1 MKKLF
6 TKALFCFSA
15 VMAMT
20 VCSCSMLETPQI
32 PDEETDIIKDTQVYR
47 IHVGLHGAG
56 ADTRLSYQD
65 AIVDGK
71 NVMKTLWSEGDALT
85 ANASPG
91 SETDFYTFIITEGI
105 GTGTGVFECKVD
117 QGRTL
122 PEYLTSN
129 AWTIYYPGSI
139 KGEQDYFDMTYI
151 GQTQNGNGSTA
162 HLEDYHS
169 LRLGIEGSVTFK
181 NSYINLSGDNL
192 NESMCMK
199 FNLSNLPSGITP
211 TRIELTNVASN
222 GTLTDLFYTHN
233 YLTTWWEGA
242 TPNGTKTSTMSL
254 DLTGFTETTS
264 VTAYMMLS
272 NAQITVVGGSKLK
285 VTVTASDGSRYY
297 CEKPVGADVTL
308 KGGTMN
314 SITCSSWTEAGT
326 IDGFDDPANGIVVLQ
341 EATSGNGTDIVIMG
355 DGFAATDEHF
365 GASGDYKT
373 IMTQAYNDLFSVEP
387 FKTLKPYFNVY
398 YINAVS
404 EEDHDASP
412 YIDAHGNQNGA
423 TQGTASTRFN
433 TQFTPGATTITG
445 NNDLA
450 IEYAAQAIKS
460 KGGKNGA
467 SCDEQ
472 TAVTRANKALIMVMV
487 NVECHAGTCSMAWT
501 NDPANDYGNA
511 YSVAYT
517 ALGNTAEQRR
527 WTTIHEAGGHG
538 FGKLADEYGGY
549 QFTSFNTSLWNDLD
563 TQHSYGLYR
572 NVNMHW
578 TAEDATQWNSSLSET
593 YTDESNVYWSDL
605 LADTYGYKTS
615 EGLGIYKGGFTY
627 EHLFCRPTDNS
638 IMRNQFGTNGQFF
651 NAVSRWAIWYRLM
664 RLTGSTSRAQF
675 KASIED
681 FITFDKTISITMN
694 ELQTK
699 GSEMVMS
706 DEYFVP
712 TAPPVMIPGYWE
724 NGRFVAYEQ

>member
-32 PDEETDIIKDTQVYR
+32 PDEETDIIEGTQVYR

-56 ADTRLSYQD
+56 ADTRLSYQE
-65 AIVDGK
+65 ATVEGK

-85 ANASPG
+85 ANPNPG
-91 SETDFYTFIITEGI
+91 STDKAYTFNITEGI
-105 GTGTGVFECKVD
+105 GTGKGVFECTVFPSGVK
-117 QGRTL
+117 
-122 PEYLTSN
+122 PENYTTN

-169 LRLGIEGSVTFK
+169 LRLGIEGSVTFDD
-181 NSYINLSGDNL
+181 SYIDLSGNNL

-211 TRIELTNVASN
+211 TRIELTNVASD
-222 GTLTDLFYTHN
+222 GSPIDLFYIHN
-233 YLTTWWEGA
+233 YLTNWWQGA

-254 DLTGFTETTS
+254 DLTGFTETAS

-272 NAQITVVGGSKLK
+272 NAPITVVGGSKLK

-297 CEKPVGADVTL
+297 CEKPVGADVIL

-314 SITCSSWTEAGT
+314 SITCTSWIKAGT
-326 IDGFDDPANGIVVLQ
+326 IDGFDNPTDGIVVLQ

-404 EEDHDASP
+404 EQNHDASP
-412 YIDAHGNQNGA
+412 YTDAGGNQNGA
-423 TQGTASTRFN
+423 TQGTASTRFK
-433 TQFTPGATTITG
+433 TQFTPGETTITG

-450 IEYAAQAIKS
+450 IEYAAQAIKT

-472 TAVTRANKALIMVMV
+472 TAVTRADKALIMVMV
-487 NVECHAGTCSMAWT
+487 NVKCHAGTCSMAWT

-563 TQHSYGLYR
+563 TKHGYGLYR

-578 TAEDATQWNSSLSET
+578 TADEKTKWDSSLSDT
-593 YTDESNVYWSDL
+593 YTDESNVYWSAL
-605 LADTYGYKTS
+605 LANTYDYIAT

-627 EHLFCRPTDNS
+627 EHMFCRPTENS
-638 IMRNQFGTNGQFF
+638 VMRNQFGTNGQFF
-651 NAVSRWAIWYRLM
+651 NAASRWAIWYRLM
-664 RLTGSTSRAQF
+664 RLTGSTSSDQF
-675 KASIED
+675 KESLAE
-681 FITFDKTISITMN
+681 FIAFDKAISITMS

-699 GSEMVMS
+699 GSDIGIA
-706 DEYFVP
+706 DENFIP
-712 TAPPVMIPGYWE
+712 TAPPVLILGHWE
-724 NGRFVAYEQ
+724 NGIFVEDER

>member
-56 ADTRLSYQD
+56 ADTRLSYQE

-85 ANASPG
+85 ANPNPG
-91 SETDFYTFIITEGI
+91 STDNAYTFNIINGI
-105 GTGTGVFECKVD
+105 GTGNGVFECTVFPND
-117 QGRTL
+117 VS
-122 PEYLTSN
+122 PENYETN

-139 KGEQDYFDMTYI
+139 KGEQDYFDMTYT

-199 FNLSNLPSGITP
+199 FNLSNLPGITP
-211 TRIELTNVASN
+211 TRIELTNVASD

-242 TPNGTKTSTMSL
+242 TPNETKTSTMSL
-254 DLTGFTETTS
+254 DLTGFTETSS

-272 NAQITVVGGSKLK
+272 NASITVAGGSKLK

-297 CEKPVGADVTL
+297 CEKPVGADVIL

-314 SITCSSWTEAGT
+314 SITCTEWTEAGN
-326 IDGFDDPANGIVVLQ
+326 IDGFDNPEDGVVVLH
-341 EATSGNGTDIVIMG
+341 EATVENGTDIVIMG
-355 DGFAATDEHF
+355 DGFAGTEEHF
-365 GASGDYKT
+365 GNEGDYKT

-412 YIDAHGNQNGA
+412 YTDAHGNQNGA
-423 TQGTASTRFN
+423 TQGEASTRFK
-433 TQFTPGATTITG
+433 TQFTPGETTITG

-450 IEYAAQAIKS
+450 IDYAAQAIKT

-487 NVECHAGTCSMAWT
+487 NVECHAGTCSMALT
-501 NDPANDYGNA
+501 NDPANDYCNA

-538 FGKLADEYGGY
+538 FGKLADEYGGIDFDASTNISAWY
-549 QFTSFNTSLWNDLD
+549 NIDQEHT
-563 TQHSYGLYR
+563 YGVYR
-572 NVNMHW
+572 NIDRHW
-578 TAEDATQWNSSLSET
+578 GTEEKEKWTLTPAPTET
-593 YTDESNVYWSDL
+593 TTDNVYWSDL
-605 LADTYGYKTS
+605 VSTYSS
-615 EGLGIYKGGFTY
+615 ENLGVYTGGFTY
-627 EHLFCRPTDNS
+627 NDFYCRPTENS
-638 IMRNQFGTNGQFF
+638 VMRNQFGTNGQFF
-651 NAVSRWAIWYRLM
+651 NAASRWAIWYRLM
-664 RLTGSTSRAQF
+664 RLTGSTSSAQF
-675 KASIED
+675 KESLAE
-681 FITFDKTISITMN
+681 FIAFDKTISITMS
-694 ELQTK
+694 EPQTK
-699 GSEMVMS
+699 GSDIGIA
-706 DEYFVP
+706 DENFIP
-712 TAPPVMIPGYWE
+712 TAPPVLILGHWE
-724 NGRFVAYEQ
+724 NGIFVEDER

>member
-1 MKKLF
+1 MI
-6 TKALFCFSA
+6 
-15 VMAMT
+15 

-32 PDEETDIIKDTQVYR
+32 PDEETDIVEGTQVYR

-56 ADTRLSYQD
+56 ADTRLSYQE
-65 AIVDGK
+65 ATVDGK

-91 SETDFYTFIITEGI
+91 SETNVYTFIITEGI
-105 GTGTGVFECKVD
+105 GTGTGVFECEVD

-122 PEYLTSN
+122 PEDLISN

-139 KGEQDYFDMTYI
+139 QGEQDYFDMTYT
-151 GQTQNGNGSTA
+151 GQTQDGNGSTA

-169 LRLGIEGSVTFK
+169 LRLGIEGSVTFDDY
-181 NSYINLSGDNL
+181 YIDLSGDNL

-222 GTLTDLFYTHN
+222 GTPIDLFYTHN
-233 YLTTWWEGA
+233 YLTNWWKGA

-254 DLTGFTETTS
+254 DLTGFTETSS

-272 NAQITVVGGSKLK
+272 NAPITVVGGSKLK

-297 CEKPVGADVTL
+297 CEKPVGADVIL

-314 SITCSSWTEAGT
+314 SITCTSWTKSGT
-326 IDGFDDPANGIVVLQ
+326 IDGFDNPTDGIVVLQ

-387 FKTLKPYFNVY
+387 FKALKPYFNVY

-404 EEDHDASP
+404 EENHDASP
-412 YIDAHGNQNGA
+412 YIDQNGA

-450 IEYAAQAIKS
+450 IEYAAQAIKT
-460 KGGKNGA
+460 KGGPGGTA
-467 SCDEQ
+467 YDEK
-472 TAVTRANKALIMVMV
+472 AAITRANKALIMVMV
-487 NVECHAGTCSMAWT
+487 NVRCHAGTCSMALT
-501 NDPANDYGNA
+501 NDPANDYCNA

-517 ALGNTAEQRR
+517 ALGNDDEQRR

-538 FGKLADEYGGY
+538 FGKLADEYGGIDFDASTNLSAWY
-549 QFTSFNTSLWNDLD
+549 NIDQEHT
-563 TQHSYGLYR
+563 YGVYR
-572 NVNMHW
+572 NIDKHW
-578 TAEDATQWNSSLSET
+578 GTEEKKNWTLTPAPTET
-593 YTDESNVYWSDL
+593 TTDNVYWSDL
-605 LADTYGYKTS
+605 VSTYSS
-615 EGLGIYKGGFTY
+615 ENLGVYTGGFTY
-627 EHLFCRPTDNS
+627 NDFYCRPTENS
-638 IMRNQFGTNGQFF
+638 VMRNQFGTNGQFF
-651 NAVSRWAIWYRLM
+651 NAASRWAIWYRLM
-664 RLTGSTSRAQF
+664 RLTSSTSSAQF
-675 KASIED
+675 KESLEE
-681 FITFDKTISITMN
+681 FITFDKTISITMS
-694 ELQTK
+694 EPQTK
-699 GSEMVMS
+699 GSDIGIA
-706 DEYFVP
+706 DEDFIP
-712 TAPPVMIPGYWE
+712 TAPPVLILGHWE
-724 NGRFVAYEQ
+724 NGIFVEDVQ

>member
-1 MKKLF
+1 MKKLL
-6 TKALFCFSA
+6 TKALFCCSTL
-15 VMAMT
+15 MAMI

-32 PDEETDIIKDTQVYR
+32 PDEETDIVEGTQVYR

-56 ADTRLSYQD
+56 ADTRLSYQE
-65 AIVDGK
+65 ATVEGK

-85 ANASPG
+85 ANASPE
-91 SETDFYTFIITEGI
+91 SETNVYTFIITEGI
-105 GTGTGVFECKVD
+105 GTGTGVFECEVD

-122 PEYLTSN
+122 PENLTSN

-151 GQTQNGNGSTA
+151 GQTQNGNGNTA

-169 LRLGIEGSVTFK
+169 LRLGIEGSITFDD
-181 NSYINLSGDNL
+181 SYIDLSGDNL

-222 GTLTDLFYTHN
+222 GTLTDLFYTYN

-254 DLTGFTETTS
+254 DLTGFTETSS

-272 NAQITVVGGSKLK
+272 NAPITVVSGSKLK

-314 SITCSSWTEAGT
+314 SITCTSWTEVGT
-326 IDGFDDPANGIVVLQ
+326 IDGFNDPANGIVVLQ
-341 EATSGNGTDIVIMG
+341 EATSVNGTDIVIMG
-355 DGFAATDEHF
+355 DGFAATAEHF
-365 GASGDYKT
+365 GEGGDYKT

-404 EEDHDASP
+404 EQDHDASP
-412 YIDAHGNQNGA
+412 YTDAHGNQNGA
-423 TQGTASTRFN
+423 TQGTALTRFN
-433 TQFTPGATTITG
+433 TQFTEGATTITG

-450 IEYAAQAIKS
+450 IEYAAQAIKT

-487 NVECHAGTCSMAWT
+487 NVRCHAGTCSMAWT

-563 TQHSYGLYR
+563 TKHSYGLYR

-578 TAEDATQWNSSLSET
+578 TAEEATQWNSSLSET
-593 YTDESNVYWSDL
+593 YTDESNVYWSAL
-605 LADTYGYKTS
+605 LANTYGYIAT

-627 EHLFCRPTDNS
+627 EHMFCRPTENS
-638 IMRNQFGTNGQFF
+638 VMRNQFGTNGQFF
-651 NAVSRWAIWYRLM
+651 NAASRWAIWYRLM
-664 RLTGSTSRAQF
+664 RLTGSTSSAQF
-675 KASIED
+675 KESLEE
-681 FITFDKTISITMN
+681 FITFDKTISITMS
-694 ELQTK
+694 EPQTK
-699 GSEMVMS
+699 GSYIGIA
-706 DEYFVP
+706 DEDFIP
-712 TAPPVMIPGYWE
+712 TAPPVLILGHWE
-724 NGRFVAYEQ
+724 NGIFVEDVQ

>member
-56 ADTRLSYQD
+56 ADTRLSYQE
-65 AIVDGK
+65 ATVDGN

-85 ANASPG
+85 ANPSPG
-91 SETDFYTFIITEGI
+91 STDKAYTFNIINGI
-105 GTGTGVFECKVD
+105 GTGNGVFECTEFPDDVRPDNYK
-117 QGRTL
+117 T
-122 PEYLTSN
+122 N

-139 KGEQDYFDMTYI
+139 KGEQDYFDMTYT
-151 GQTQNGNGSTA
+151 GQTQNGNGSTD
-162 HLEDYHS
+162 HLKYYHS
-169 LRLGIEGSVTFK
+169 LRLGIEGEVTFN
-181 NSYINLSGDNL
+181 NSYINLSGENL

-199 FNLSNLPSGITP
+199 FNLSGLPSGITP
-211 TRIELTNVASN
+211 TKIELTNVASN
-222 GTLTDLFYTHN
+222 GTLTDLFYTYN

-254 DLTGFTETTS
+254 DLNGFTETSS

-272 NAQITVVGGSKLK
+272 NAPITVVGDSKLK
-285 VTVTASDGSRYY
+285 VTVTASNGSRYY
-297 CEKPVGADVTL
+297 CEKTVGADVIL

-314 SITCSSWTEAGT
+314 SITCTSWTKAGT
-326 IDGFDDPANGIVVLQ
+326 IDGFDNPTDGIVILQ
-341 EATSGNGTDIVIMG
+341 EASGNGTDIVIMG

-412 YIDAHGNQNGA
+412 YTAGGNQNGA
-423 TQGTASTRFN
+423 TQGKASTRFN
-433 TQFTPGATTITG
+433 TQFTPGETTITG

-487 NVECHAGTCSMAWT
+487 NVKCHAGTCSMAWT
-501 NDPANDYGNA
+501 KDTQNDYGNA

-538 FGKLADEYGGY
+538 FGKLADEYGGMTI
-549 QFTSFNTSLWNDLD
+549 TSFNTSLWKDLD

-572 NVNMHW
+572 NVNKHW
-578 TAEDATQWNSSLSET
+578 TEEESKNWNSSLSET
-593 YTDESNVYWSDL
+593 YTDESNVYWSNL
-605 LADTYGYKTS
+605 FTDTYGYKTS
-615 EGLGIYKGGFTY
+615 EGLGIFKGGFTY
-627 EHLFCRPTDNS
+627 EHLFCRPTENS
-638 IMRNQFGTNGQFF
+638 VMRNQFGTNGQFF
-651 NAVSRWAIWYRLM
+651 NAASRWAIWYRLM
-664 RLTGSTSRAQF
+664 RLTGSTSSAQF
-675 KASIED
+675 KESLAE
-681 FITFDKTISITMN
+681 FIAFDKTITMN
-694 ELQTK
+694 EPQTK
-699 GSEMVMS
+699 GSDIGIA
-706 DEYFVP
+706 DENFIP
-712 TAPPVMIPGYWE
+712 SAPPVLILGHWE
-724 NGRFVAYEQ
+724 NGVFVEDKR